1 MPSSISVPFAE
12 ILKSYYDNSLH
23 LETPMSELIKWSNLP
38 SLSPTA
44 ISILKI
50 NIGKENK
57 LRLTKALCQM
67 NITSETMY
75 PGLVGL
81 AQSVRRLREGLGDY
95 KD

>member
-1 MPSSISVPFAE
+1 MV
-12 ILKSYYDNSLH
+12 
-23 LETPMSELIKWSNLP
+23 TSELIEWSNLP
-38 SLSPTA
+38 NSSQTA

-57 LRLTKALCQM
+57 LRLTNALCQM

-81 AQSVRRLREGLGDY
+81 AQSVRRLREGIGDY
-95 KD
+95 KE

>member
-1 MPSSISVPFAE
+1 
-12 ILKSYYDNSLH
+12 
-23 LETPMSELIKWSNLP
+23 
-38 SLSPTA
+38 
-44 ISILKI
+44 
-50 NIGKENK
+50 
-57 LRLTKALCQM
+57 M

>member
-1 MPSSISVPFAE
+1 MVKFAVF
-12 ILKSYYDNSLH
+12 KSNFYIYI
-23 LETPMSELIKWSNLP
+23 E
-38 SLSPTA
+38 
-44 ISILKI
+44 I